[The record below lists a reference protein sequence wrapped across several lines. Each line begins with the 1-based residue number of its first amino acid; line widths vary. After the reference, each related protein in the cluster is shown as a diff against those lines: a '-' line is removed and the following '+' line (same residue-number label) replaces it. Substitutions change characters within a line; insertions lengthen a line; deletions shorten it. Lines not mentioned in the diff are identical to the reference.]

1 MAMTLFMA
9 LFSPDPTLVPQVLG
23 EAGVSDVIVPRVY
36 ERYTTRRLLVSEW
49 IDGVKLAQC
58 SNEEIRDLIAIGQ
71 ECFLVQLLQ
80 ERILHT
86 RAPSHTFTRILNPLT
101 CTVFRQDPHSHAL
114 LHIAGGLLPLRPA
127 PRQFDTPSRPE
138 PWPVGSD

>member
-36 ERYTTRRLLVSEW
+36 ERYTTRRLLISEW

-86 RAPSHTFTRILNPLT
+86 HAHLHT
-101 CTVFRQDPHSHAL
+101 CS
-114 LHIAGGLLPLRPA
+114 PA
-127 PRQFDTPSRPE
+127 S
-138 PWPVGSD
+138 